1 MPTRLAVLDMNTG
14 IPTRQRSNLDTRKDR
29 PLFHLPGW
37 LPHRALCYD
46 VEIPM
51 SADLSDVYLDQL
63 PRLRM
68 EVDEAVKEF
77 ESKYFIAIFPFFT
90 CLLEWIKEDITK
102 I

>member
-77 ESKYFIAIFPFFT
+77 ESK
-90 CLLEWIKEDITK
+90 
-102 I
+102 